1 MVKEA
6 VVKKAVVKS
15 KGAESVS
22 DVSGESKFQKHS
34 LSDKIAKQQAELN
47 DAGLLRRR
55 QALTPIEGE
64 SVDFSLNGRHYLNF
78 SSNDYLGLS
87 QAPQLLDSLNSGARK
102 YGVGSGSSPLVTGYS
117 EAHARLERALCQVT
131 GHEAGLL
138 FCSGFSANSALM
150 KTLFGHGDTVI
161 ADKLVHASIID
172 GITDSEAIF
181 KRFLHNDIQSANRL
195 IAKYS
200 PQAVITESI
209 FSMDGDMAPLE
220 ALSRSCKRDNT
231 WLIVDDAHG
240 FGIQAALN
248 NYVPASAELAD
259 VQVVTFGK
267 ALGCQGAAI
276 LGSQA
281 LIDFLVANARD
292 YIYSTALSPANAC
305 VALAAVELAQ
315 SSDTRAL
322 TLADNIE
329 YFKRACSQ
337 ANIMLTESVTPI
349 QPLIIGDVDKTVSVA
364 QQLKES
370 GIWVGAIRP
379 PTVPKG
385 SARLR
390 ITITA
395 LHTHDEIDR
404 LVSALTLALGVASD
418 QA

>member
-1 MVKEA
+1 M
-6 VVKKAVVKS
+6 
-15 KGAESVS
+15 S
-22 DVSGESKFQKHS
+22 DVSAGSKAKKHS
-34 LSDKIAKQQAELN
+34 LSDKIRSKQAQLN

-64 SVDFSLNGRHYLNF
+64 TVDFSLNGRHYLNF

-87 QAPQLLDSLNSGARK
+87 QASGLLDSLNTGAKR

-117 EAHARLERALCQVT
+117 EAHVRLEQTLCQIT

-150 KTLFGHGDTVI
+150 KTLFGSGDTVI

-172 GITDSEAIF
+172 GLTDSEATF
-181 KRFLHNDIQSANRL
+181 KRFLHNDIQSADRL

-220 ALSRSCKRDNT
+220 ALSTSCKRNNS

-240 FGIQAALN
+240 FGIQAALG

-281 LIDFLVANARD
+281 LIDFLVSNARD

-305 VALAAVELAQ
+305 VALAAVELTQ
-315 SSDTRAL
+315 ESDERAL
-322 TLADNIE
+322 TLADNIH
-329 YFKRACSQ
+329 YFKRACSL
-337 ANIMLTESVTPI
+337 ANIGLTESITPI
-349 QPLIIGDVDKTVSVA
+349 QPLIIGDVDKTVWVA
-364 QQLKES
+364 QQLNES

-395 LHTHDEIDR
+395 IHTHDELDR
-404 LVSALTLALGVASD
+404 LVSALTQALG
-418 QA
+418 

>member
-1 MVKEA
+1 MTVST
-6 VVKKAVVKS
+6 V
-15 KGAESVS
+15 GAEQ
-22 DVSGESKFQKHS
+22 EPQKHS
-34 LSDKIAKQQAELN
+34 LSEKIATRQAELN
-47 DAGLLRRR
+47 DAGLLRCR
-55 QALTPIEGE
+55 QALSPLEGGGA
-64 SVDFSLNGRHYLNF
+64 DFSLNGRQYLNF

-87 QAPQLLDSLNSGARK
+87 RAPQLLESLNAGARK

-117 EAHARLERALCQVT
+117 DAHALLEKALCQVT

-161 ADKLVHASIID
+161 ADKLIHASIID
-172 GITDSEAIF
+172 GLSDSKATF
-181 KRFLHNDIQSANRL
+181 KRFLHNDIESADRL
-195 IAKYS
+195 IAKYA

-220 ALSRSCKRDNT
+220 ALSSSCKRNNT

-240 FGIQAALN
+240 FGIQAALG

-281 LIDFLVANARD
+281 LIDFLVSNARD

-305 VALAAVELAQ
+305 VALAAVEL
-315 SSDTRAL
+315 SRGSDSRAKA
-322 TLADNIE
+322 LADNIE
-329 YFKRACSQ
+329 YFKRSCSL
-337 ANIMLTESVTPI
+337 ASIKLTESVTPI
-349 QPLIIGDVDKTVSVA
+349 QPLIIGDVDKTVSIA
-364 QQLKES
+364 RQLKQA

-395 LHTHDEIDR
+395 SHTRDEIGR
-404 LVSALTLALGVASD
+404 LVSALGQLLSQVRV
-418 QA
+418 

>member
-1 MVKEA
+1 MI
-6 VVKKAVVKS
+6 
-15 KGAESVS
+15 VS
-22 DVSGESKFQKHS
+22 DVNAGSKAEKHS
-34 LSDKIAKQQAELN
+34 LFDKIRSKQAQLN

-55 QALTPIEGE
+55 QALTPAQGE
-64 SVDFSLNGRHYLNF
+64 SASFSLNGRHYLNF

-87 QAPQLLDSLNSGARK
+87 QAPALLESLNSSAKK

-117 EAHARLERALCQVT
+117 EAHACLEQALCQIT

-138 FCSGFSANSALM
+138 FCSGFSANAALM
-150 KTLFGHGDTVI
+150 KTLFDSGDTVI

-172 GITDSEAIF
+172 GLTDSKATF

-220 ALSRSCKRDNT
+220 ALSTSCKRDNS

-240 FGIQAALN
+240 FGIQAALG
-248 NYVPASAELAD
+248 NYVPASAELVD

-281 LIDFLVANARD
+281 LIDFLVSNARD
-292 YIYSTALSPANAC
+292 YIYSTALSPVNAC
-305 VALAAVELAQ
+305 VALAAVELTQGAN
-315 SSDTRAL
+315 TRAL
-322 TLADNIE
+322 TLADNID
-329 YFKRACSQ
+329 YFKRSCAL
-337 ANIMLTESVTPI
+337 ANIGLTESITPI
-349 QPLIIGDVDKTVSVA
+349 QPLIIGDVDKTVSIA
-364 QQLKES
+364 QQLRAS

-404 LVSALTLALGVASD
+404 LVSALTLALG
-418 QA
+418 

>member
-1 MVKEA
+1 MI
-6 VVKKAVVKS
+6 
-15 KGAESVS
+15 VS
-22 DVSGESKFQKHS
+22 DVNCGSKPQKHS
-34 LSDKIAKQQAELN
+34 LFDKIERKQAQLN

-55 QALTPIEGE
+55 QALTPIEGA

-87 QAPQLLDSLNSGARK
+87 QAPQLFDSLNAGARR

-117 EAHARLERALCQVT
+117 ESHVRLEQRLCQIT

-150 KTLFGHGDTVI
+150 KTLFASGDTVI

-172 GITDSEAIF
+172 GLTDSKATF
-181 KRFLHNDIQSANRL
+181 KRFLHNDIQSADRL

-220 ALSRSCKRDNT
+220 SLSRSCKRDNI

-240 FGIQAALN
+240 FGIQAALGS
-248 NYVPASAELAD
+248 YVPVSAALAD

-281 LIDFLVANARD
+281 LIDFLVSNARD
-292 YIYSTALSPANAC
+292 YIYSTALSPVNAC
-305 VALAAVELAQ
+305 VALAAVELTQEADERQ
-315 SSDTRAL
+315 V
-322 TLADNIE
+322 TLADNIH
-329 YFKRACSQ
+329 YFKRACSL
-337 ANIMLTESVTPI
+337 ANIALTESMTPI
-349 QPLIIGDVDKTVSVA
+349 QPLIIGDVDKTVRVA
-364 QQLKES
+364 QQLNES

-395 LHTHDEIDR
+395 LHTHDELDR
-404 LVSALTLALGVASD
+404 LVNALSLALG
-418 QA
+418 